1 MTFPKN
7 YLKKNLII
15 ILGIL
20 IAIGPLTIDVYLP
33 AFVDMTN
40 NLQTTIAR
48 VQLSLTAYFVGI
60 VLGQIFYG
68 PIIDR
73 YGKKPPLIF
82 GLGLFVLTSLMCC
95 YAQNIQQII
104 FLRFFQAVGGCASVV
119 VSRAIVRD
127 IFNPSQTAQVFSS
140 LVLVMGLA
148 PIIAPFIGNII
159 LKNYNWRIIFLFLA
173 IYGFICLLLAIFKV
187 PETRGFNADEKITNA
202 FKKYFNILKDR
213 SFIINSLCG
222 SAMMACLMS
231 YMTASP
237 FLYLQYFQTS
247 STFYSWIFSINAI
260 GFVVLA
266 QINGMLLKK
275 FTIERILDKLIYIP
289 LISGLCLI
297 VIGFTEQQLIITTI
311 LIFILVAMC
320 GAINPNTSA
329 LALANQSKNTGSAS
343 ALFGTIQ
350 FISATIF
357 SMLTNYLHDNTAK
370 PVCLIIG
377 SCGVLCFIIRKL
389 YGYKGRHRFTKKSQ
403 ETLNQ

>member
-1 MTFPKN
+1 MIS
-7 YLKKNLII
+7 KKTYHGLII
-15 ILGIL
+15 ILGVL

-33 AFVDMTN
+33 AFVDIATD
-40 NLQTTIAR
+40 LQSKISK
-48 VQLSLTAYFVGI
+48 VQLSLTFYFIGI

-82 GLGLFVLTSLMCC
+82 GLILFIVTSLLCC
-95 YAQNIQQII
+95 FAKNIEQII
-104 FLRFFQAVGGCASVV
+104 ILRFFQAIGGCASVV
-119 VSRAIVRD
+119 ISRAIVRD
-127 IFNPSQTAQVFSS
+127 IFNPQQTAQVFSS

-159 LKNYNWRIIFLFLA
+159 LKKYDWRVIFLFLA
-173 IYGFICLLLAIFKV
+173 IYGFICLILAIIKV
-187 PETRGFNADEKITNA
+187 PETKGFNNDEKISHA
-202 FKKYFNILKDR
+202 FKKYLAILKDR
-213 SFIINSLCG
+213 NFVINSLCG

-237 FLYLQYFQTS
+237 FLYLQYFKTS
-247 STFYSWIFSINAI
+247 TTFYSSLFSINAL
-260 GFVVLA
+260 GFVALA
-266 QINGMLLKK
+266 QINGILLKK
-275 FTIERILDKLIYIP
+275 FTIEKILDKLIYIP
-289 LISGLCLI
+289 LFSGICLI
-297 VIGFTEQQLIITTI
+297 LVGFIEQQLVLTTI
-311 LIFILVAMC
+311 LIFILITMC

-329 LALANQSKNTGSAS
+329 LALANQGKHTGSAS

-377 SCGVLCFIIRKL
+377 SCGVLCFITRKF
-389 YGYKGRHRFTKKSQ
+389 YGYKGRHRLTKKSQ